1 MTSME
6 DQLLERE
13 GPAAASVATA
23 PRAAEAAPTGA
34 EGAWT
39 PNHPVNFRIS
49 IPLLV
54 GRYYVTIVAG
64 PERRNA
70 VRRRDERRRH
80 PMITAGNLFFIAVL
94 GSVVGLAAL
103 AALNLLTIHLF
114 GQG

>member
-6 DQLLERE
+6 DQVLERE

-23 PRAAEAAPTGA
+23 PSAAEAAPTGA

-70 VRRRDERRRH
+70 ARRRDERRRH
-80 PMITAGNLFFIAVL
+80 PRRLGRVTIPVAAMHGITG
-94 GSVVGLAAL
+94 
-103 AALNLLTIHLF
+103 
-114 GQG
+114 